1 MAVLEL
7 RWQYGEKNY
16 ATNKVADHLKLL
28 LLLSA
33 RLALDT
39 KTTKIPCFVRDTLQ
53 RFAPNTA
60 DSTRTDTLLIDATGN
75 GHTVGELICK
85 DQIRARIIYVCL
97 TGAHKANFLK
107 DGDQS
112 LPRTDMVN
120 SLKMLFELGHL
131 ELDQDAPGFHD
142 VERELVQFQPSGDQQ
157 EHDDL
162 VMAIAMA
169 AWQAIKECPDLLQ
182 PKAA

>member
-131 ELDQDAPGFHD
+131 ELDQEAPGFPD
-142 VERELVQFQPSGDQQ
+142 MERELFQFQPSPATSRSTMTSSSPSHGR
-157 EHDDL
+157 L
-162 VMAIAMA
+162 
-169 AWQAIKECPDLLQ
+169 QAFNDRDAP
-182 PKAA
+182 AF